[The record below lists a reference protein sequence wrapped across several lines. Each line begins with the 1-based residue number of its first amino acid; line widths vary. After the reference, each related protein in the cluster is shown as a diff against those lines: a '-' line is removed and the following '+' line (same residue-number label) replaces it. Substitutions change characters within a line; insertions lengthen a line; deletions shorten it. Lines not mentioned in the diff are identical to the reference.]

1 MQTELLLLVIL
12 KALAELAFMFLL
24 GRGALYVLAGSKRE
38 GNIFYGVLRVVTD
51 PVIRAARW
59 LTPRLVLDC
68 PHPVRRRGAR
78 RLDLAGDR
86 VLGPAGDVRLGLR
99 LHGTSREQAMREP
112 LLHFW
117 AQTLLFFGRNAR
129 ALRVMQEVVRENPAR
144 HEAWSVIGFL
154 HAQSGELSQAIPA
167 LEKAL
172 ALQPDDAALAFNAA
186 FVLQRSGDHERAMAL
201 MQRAITLDPKLDRA
215 WYGLGLS
222 LAHVGRY
229 EEAVTKF
236 RQAARLQPFNP
247 YAGYQLG
254 AVLAK
259 LGRREELLAEYER
272 VKDFDPKV
280 SGLMRR
286 EFGIE
291 DPDAR

>member
-1 MQTELLLLVIL
+1 MPTSRSSPSVLVAWIWLVIVFW
-12 KALAELAFMFLL
+12 ALPAMCAS
-24 GRGALYVLAGSKRE
+24 GYDCTAL
-38 GNIFYGVLRVVTD
+38 
-51 PVIRAARW
+51 
-59 LTPRLVLDC
+59 
-68 PHPVRRRGAR
+68 
-78 RLDLAGDR
+78 
-86 VLGPAGDVRLGLR
+86 
-99 LHGTSREQAMREP
+99 SREQAMREP

-167 LEKAL
+167 FEKAL

-186 FVLQRSGDHERAMAL
+186 FVLQRSGDHERAMTL

-236 RQAARLQPFNP
+236 REAARLQPFNP

-259 LGRREELLAEYER
+259 LGRREELLAEYQR

-291 DPDAR
+291 DPDAALTATRSAATHGCTCGSAPKTPR